1 MCVKGAPGGPWVVEE
16 GVPAAHAETR
26 PWVWHEVVMGDTAVM
41 PKITVD
47 NTAAQDGWSDG
58 KRK

>member
-1 MCVKGAPGGPWVVEE
+1 MVEE